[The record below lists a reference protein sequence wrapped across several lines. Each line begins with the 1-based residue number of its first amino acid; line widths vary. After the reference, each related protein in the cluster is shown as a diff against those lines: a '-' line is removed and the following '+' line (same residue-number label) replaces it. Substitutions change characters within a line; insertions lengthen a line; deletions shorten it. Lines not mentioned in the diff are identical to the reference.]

1 MKKTKQKVIYMEVT
15 MDKYE
20 LPVAVADTVNELA
33 RMRNVKTNSIH
44 NLIWSAAKR
53 KGKSKYIKVVIED

>member
-1 MKKTKQKVIYMEVT
+1 

-20 LPVAVADTVNELA
+20 LPLAVADSVNELA
-33 RMRNVKTNSIH
+33 RMRNAKTNTIY
-44 NLIWSAAKR
+44 NMIRSAAKR